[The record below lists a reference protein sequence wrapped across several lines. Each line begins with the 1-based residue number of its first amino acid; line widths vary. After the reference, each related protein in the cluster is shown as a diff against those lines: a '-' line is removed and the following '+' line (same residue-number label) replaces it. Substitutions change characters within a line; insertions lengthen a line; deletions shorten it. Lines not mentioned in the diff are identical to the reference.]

1 MKKYL
6 SLIKFSHT
14 IFAMPFAFI
23 GFFLAQ
29 TNQFEWKI
37 LFYIVLC
44 MVFARSSAM
53 AFNRY
58 IDRNIDKKNPR
69 TATIREIPSG
79 KISPKNALLFTF
91 INVLLFIT
99 TTYFI
104 NPLCFLLSPV
114 ALIIILGYSLT
125 KRVTYLCHLILG
137 LGLSLAPLGSY
148 IAVTGRFDILPI
160 LFSLSVLFWVS
171 GFDIIYALQDEE
183 FDKAENLYSIPVKIG
198 VKNSMVIS
206 KFLHFIAL
214 ITLLFTGLIYDF
226 GIYYFIGLLIFSF
239 LLVYQHL
246 IIKPNDLS
254 KVNLAFFTTNGIA
267 SIIFGI
273 FVIIDV
279 LIR

>member
-1 MKKYL
+1 M
-6 SLIKFSHT
+6 SRPAI
-14 IFAMPFAFI
+14 
-23 GFFLAQ
+23 
-29 TNQFEWKI
+29 
-37 LFYIVLC
+37 
-44 MVFARSSAM
+44 
-53 AFNRY
+53 
-58 IDRNIDKKNPR
+58 
-69 TATIREIPSG
+69 
-79 KISPKNALLFTF
+79 
-91 INVLLFIT
+91 
-99 TTYFI
+99 
-104 NPLCFLLSPV
+104 
-114 ALIIILGYSLT
+114 
-125 KRVTYLCHLILG
+125 ILG

-160 LFSLSVLFWVS
+160 LFSVSVLFWVS

-206 KFLHFIAL
+206 KFLHFITL

-267 SIIFGI
+267 SVIFGI

-279 LIR
+279 LIK